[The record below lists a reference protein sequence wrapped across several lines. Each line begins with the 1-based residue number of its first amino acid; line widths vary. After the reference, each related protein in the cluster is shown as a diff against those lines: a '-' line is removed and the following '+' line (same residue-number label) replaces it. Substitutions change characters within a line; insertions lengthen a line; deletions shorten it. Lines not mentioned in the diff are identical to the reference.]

1 MGSHWGVGRL
11 FFLASFGLLCM
22 IAGMVAWPAAN
33 AVCQG
38 AGLPGAKHTA
48 TAWLRV
54 ARQQPHLLF
63 KLAPPDS
70 DKEIDIYRR
79 TQQVLVKSRF
89 VLLAALRKPEVAKL
103 PSIQEKQRQGDPVRW
118 LGELVKVEF
127 PNDAEVMSVSV
138 TTGDPREAAMLATA
152 VVNAYLTEV
161 VGVERDQK
169 RQRLGELDR
178 ILTEKETE
186 LRAKK
191 SDLRQL
197 AAQLG
202 QSIPGKRNG
211 DSPKP
216 VSIDLEMMAADIR
229 VLEEVLHDIALER
242 ERLKVEVHS
251 ASRVTLLQR
260 AEVPEERD

>member
-11 FFLASFGLLCM
+11 FFLAGFGLLCM

-33 AVCQG
+33 AVLQG
-38 AGLPGAKHTA
+38 AGLPGAKYTA
-48 TAWLRV
+48 DSFLRV

-63 KLAPPDS
+63 KPAPPDS
-70 DKEIDIYRR
+70 DKEFDTYRR
-79 TQQVLVKSRF
+79 TQQVFVKSRF

-103 PSIQEKQRQGDPVRW
+103 PSVQEKQRQGDPVRW

-127 PNDAEVMSVSV
+127 PNDAEIMSVSV
-138 TTGDPREAAMLATA
+138 TTGDPGEAAALAA
-152 VVNAYLTEV
+152 AVVDAYMIEVVNA
-161 VGVERDQK
+161 ERDQM
-169 RQRLGELDR
+169 RQRLSEVDR
-178 ILTEKETE
+178 IYVAKETE

-191 SDLRQL
+191 STFRQL
-197 AAQLG
+197 AEQLG
-202 QSIPGKRNG
+202 QSIPAKKNG

-229 VLEEVLHDIALER
+229 VLEEALHDMALER
-242 ERLKVEVHS
+242 ERLKVEVR
-251 ASRVTLLQR
+251 APSRVTLLQR

>member
-22 IAGMVAWPAAN
+22 IAGMVVWPAAN
-33 AVCQG
+33 AVFQG
-38 AGLPGAKHTA
+38 ARLPGAKYTA
-48 TAWLRV
+48 ESFLRV
-54 ARQQPHLLF
+54 ARQQPHLLY

-70 DKEIDIYRR
+70 DKEFDTYRR

-118 LGELVKVEF
+118 LRELVKVEF
-127 PNDAEVMSVSV
+127 PGDAEIMSVSV

-152 VVNAYLTEV
+152 VVDTYLTEV
-161 VGVERDQK
+161 VNVERDQM
-169 RQRLGELDR
+169 RQQLSEVDR
-178 ILTEKETE
+178 IYVAKETE

-197 AAQLG
+197 AEQLG
-202 QSIPGKRNG
+202 QSNPAKKNG

-229 VLEEVLHDIALER
+229 VLEQVLHDIALER
-242 ERLKVEVHS
+242 ERLKVEVRS
-251 ASRVTLLQR
+251 PSRVTLLQR